1 MTRWHVKTRLFV
13 IRNKYQL
20 VSFIQVPREEC
31 RQAPRH
37 QCSDVPWTETSFV
50 TNRQYSTTSSKVG
63 NQVLEQVDT
72 PVIVLYCIVY
82 WFTPVIIVYLS
93 PCRFVMMYKS
103 HVRSVARFLTR
114 CAGRSLWWRPAMLTR
129 TSARLSPGSS
139 TARCWTGSPT
149 SHPRRFAD

>member
-1 MTRWHVKTRLFV
+1 MQWREGAGDDKVTLNATLPVASKTRLFV

-31 RQAPRH
+31 RRAPRH
-37 QCSDVPWTETSFV
+37 QCSVVPWTETSFV

-63 NQVLEQVDT
+63 NQVLEQVD
-72 PVIVLYCIVY
+72 
-82 WFTPVIIVYLS
+82 TPVIIVYLS

-114 CAGRSLWWRPAMLTR
+114 CAGRSLW
-129 TSARLSPGSS
+129 
-139 TARCWTGSPT
+139 
-149 SHPRRFAD
+149 

>member
-1 MTRWHVKTRLFV
+1 M

-72 PVIVLYCIVY
+72 PVI
-82 WFTPVIIVYLS
+82 IVYLS

-114 CAGRSLWWRPAMLTR
+114 CAGRSLW
-129 TSARLSPGSS
+129 
-139 TARCWTGSPT
+139 
-149 SHPRRFAD
+149 